1 MRSISSLFGRLA
13 VFGAAVAALACGSD
27 TLLDPILG
35 SGCNVGAMHAGDTVT
50 SSFSDSSC
58 VFANYFWS
66 DNRVP
71 YESYT
76 VSLSKGKA
84 YMFTES
90 NIPDPTHGGADSVDS
105 QLTLW
110 GKNGD
115 GVNVPLAAS
124 DDEAQG
130 DSGLN
135 SVIFFVAPTSGT
147 FQLIATSY
155 YWGGFGGYEL
165 TMNECPVLAVL
176 DTAGTYALNLTASPC
191 RRVSAADNGADT
203 SRYNFVSFHADS
215 FETVHSIV
223 TSGAFTP
230 DWEMFGPGMD
240 FDANLY
246 PYSHQAESGTSGGD
260 ASFTLNEVGGLV
272 TIGVG
277 GNAAETSGA
286 FTIQLTRAFLGSPA
300 PSRSF
305 RGSSSLKPASG
316 RLKQR

>member
-13 VFGAAVAALACGSD
+13 VFGAAVTIIACASD
-27 TLLDPILG
+27 TLVDPTTG
-35 SGCNVGAMHAGDTVT
+35 SGCNAGAMHAGDTVT

-58 VFANYFWS
+58 AFTNYFWT

-90 NIPDPTHGGADSVDS
+90 NIPDPTHGGRDLVDA

-110 GKNGD
+110 GKNSD
-115 GVNVPLAAS
+115 GVNVPLAAA
-124 DDEAQG
+124 DDEAAG

-135 SVIFFVAPTSGT
+135 SVIFFVAPVSGT
-147 FQLIATSY
+147 FQLVATSY
-155 YWGGFGGYEL
+155 YWGGFGGYQL
-165 TMNECPVLAVL
+165 TMNQCPVLAVL
-176 DTAGTYALNLTASPC
+176 DTAGIYSLNLKASPC
-191 RRVSAADNGADT
+191 RRVNAAFIAADT
-203 SRYNFVSFHADS
+203 SLYNFVSFHADS

-223 TSGAFTP
+223 TSAAFTP

-240 FDANLY
+240 FDTRLY
-246 PYSHQAESGTSGGD
+246 DYTNEVESSTSGGNI
-260 ASFTLNEVGGLV
+260 SFTLAEVGGLV

-277 GNAAETSGA
+277 GNAADTSGA
-286 FTIQLTRAFLGSPA
+286 FTIQLTRAFLAPPA
-300 PSRSF
+300 PSHRFWSQF
-305 RGSSSLKPASG
+305 SLKPASAH
-316 RLKQR
+316 LKQR